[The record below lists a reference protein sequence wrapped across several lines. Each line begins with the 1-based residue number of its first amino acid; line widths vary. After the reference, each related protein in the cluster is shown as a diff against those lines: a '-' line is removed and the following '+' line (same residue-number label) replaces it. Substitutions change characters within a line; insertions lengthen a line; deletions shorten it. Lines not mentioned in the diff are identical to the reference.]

1 MGEHDAW
8 YVDEDGHAYAYC
20 KSCGWQTGWMEP
32 DAARKAAEDHT
43 AGLPV

>member
-8 YVDEDGHAYAYC
+8 YVDEDGHSYGYC
-20 KSCGWQTGWMEP
+20 KSCGWQTGWLTA
-32 DAARKAAEDHT
+32 DKARKAAEDHA